1 MRTLHGG
8 APMPPSHLTEET
20 PMQKF
25 IARIALALAM
35 ALPVLA
41 IAGTPVNINKAD
53 AATIAKSLDGI
64 GQSKADA
71 IVAYRDANGPFKSAD
86 DLTQVKGI
94 GKATLER
101 NRASILLA
109 DAAAAPIEKTDSPAK
124 KTKPASK
131 KPAAAAAGE

>member
-1 MRTLHGG
+1 MFHKL
-8 APMPPSHLTEET
+8 A
-20 PMQKF
+20 
-25 IARIALALAM
+25 ARLALALA
-35 ALPVLA
+35 LA
-41 IAGTPVNINKAD
+41 IPGLSFAGTPVNVNQAD

-71 IVAYRDANGPFKSAD
+71 IVAWRDTHGPFKSAD

-109 DAAAAPIEKTDSPAK
+109 DAAPAAAPTTAAPPAAK
-124 KTKPASK
+124 VAATARKASRASK
-131 KPAAAAAGE
+131 KAATAGQ

>member
-94 GKATLER
+94 G
-101 NRASILLA
+101 
-109 DAAAAPIEKTDSPAK
+109 
-124 KTKPASK
+124 
-131 KPAAAAAGE
+131 

>member
-1 MRTLHGG
+1 MFHKL
-8 APMPPSHLTEET
+8 A
-20 PMQKF
+20 
-25 IARIALALAM
+25 ARLALALALTVP
-35 ALPVLA
+35 ALSS
-41 IAGTPVNINKAD
+41 AGTPVNVNQAD

-71 IVAYRDANGPFKSAD
+71 IVAWRDAHGPFKSAD

-109 DAAAAPIEKTDSPAK
+109 DAAAAPGAAAAPAATAVPATKAATTAK
-124 KTKPASK
+124 KAPRASK
-131 KPAAAAAGE
+131 KAAAAQQ

>member
-1 MRTLHGG
+1 MLHKL
-8 APMPPSHLTEET
+8 A
-20 PMQKF
+20 
-25 IARIALALAM
+25 ARIAFAL
-35 ALPVLA
+35 VLA
-41 IAGTPVNINKAD
+41 IPALAFAGTPININQAD

-71 IVAYRDANGPFKSAD
+71 IVAWRDANGPFKSAD

-109 DAAAAPIEKTDSPAK
+109 DANAAPTAATAAKADAPAK
-124 KTKPASK
+124 KSKRTSK
-131 KPAAAAAGE
+131 KAAAAAGE